1 MHNNIHALA
10 PSYPFALL
18 APPDP
23 PTPRAEGVDDDDQV
37 LGVMAERLGG
47 AFVPLVGG
55 PAHAHALLGALE
67 VLATLEEG
75 AVRERA
81 VASLCE
87 VVALLP
93 GPHVASHAWALLRR
107 LGDRDAV
114 WFTARTSACGL
125 VAAVYQRLPGSAR
138 GGAGGDENE
147 EEAKAADGAPAASR
161 EDCLALYAQLCGADQ
176 VPMVR
181 RAAAAALA
189 DVATA
194 LAGGALRAHTT
205 GNAAATAAA
214 AAGAGAVAEGKE
226 DGNAMATGP
235 ASGAHVELGDASA
248 ASAPP
253 AVPSPVVVSGA
264 SQESAAAAVA
274 RLLPLLAG
282 LAQDEQDGVRLLAVD
297 GCVALA
303 RLVNGGMA
311 SGAALAEGAASAST
325 TAGTAATAAT
335 AALGAAEDVAARLRR
350 FGEEREQVLG
360 VLAALAK
367 DHAWRVRWSVANR
380 LGELADALGPALSA
394 ERLLPRFQG
403 LLLDGEAEVRTAAA
417 YRVRDLGAMVG
428 RAALLESVLPCVGRL
443 AEDASDAVRAALSS
457 VVLGLAPVLGQ
468 AATVESLLPLFLRL
482 LKDGSAQVRLNVIAH
497 LEALNGVLGVATL
510 AQSLLPAVQEL
521 SADRSWRVRQA
532 TVDFMPQL
540 ARQLGPAAFEA
551 QPELAELCLAWLAD
565 PVFAVREAAAAN
577 LRRLAEVF
585 GAAWA
590 EAVLVPRLLALR
602 PEDARTAF
610 QQRMTALAAMVA
622 LGEAAGAPLL
632 AARLLPAIARLARD
646 AVPNVRFSVARSLQR
661 LAASSAL
668 RGAAEAPAAVRDVVR
683 PCLEGLAADADADV
697 RFFAQRALS
706 SL

>member
-1 MHNNIHALA
+1 
-10 PSYPFALL
+10 
-18 APPDP
+18 
-23 PTPRAEGVDDDDQV
+23 
-37 LGVMAERLGG
+37 MAERLGG
-47 AFVPLVGG
+47 DFVPLVGG

-67 VLATLEEG
+67 VLAALEEG

-81 VASLCE
+81 VASICE

-93 GPHVASHAWALLRR
+93 EPHVAAHAWALLRR

-114 WFTARTSACGL
+114 WFTSRTSACGL
-125 VAAVYQRLPGSAR
+125 VAAVYKRLPPAA
-138 GGAGGDENE
+138 GGAAAAAAGGGGSGSG
-147 EEAKAADGAPAASR
+147 EEAKSADAGAAAATR
-161 EDCLALYAQLCGADQ
+161 EECLALYAQLCGADQ

-194 LAGGALRAHTT
+194 LAGGELRAR
-205 GNAAATAAA
+205 AAVIG
-214 AAGAGAVAEGKE
+214 AGAGAAGGAAEGKE
-226 DGNAMATGP
+226 DGGGEHGSAGGAAAGP
-235 ASGAHVELGDASA
+235 AAGAHVELGDVSA
-248 ASAPP
+248 ASVPP
-253 AVPSPVVVSGA
+253 AVPSPVVVSCS
-264 SQESAAAAVA
+264 SQEAGAAAAVQ
-274 RLLPLLAG
+274 LLPLLAG
-282 LAQDEQDGVRLLAVD
+282 FAQDEQDGVRLLAVD

-311 SGAALAEGAASAST
+311 SGAALAEGASAASTASA
-325 TAGTAATAAT
+325 AAAVGDA
-335 AALGAAEDVAARLRR
+335 AARLRK
-350 FGEEREQVLG
+350 FGDEREQVLG

-380 LGELADALGPALSA
+380 LSELADAFGPALAA

-403 LLLDGEAEVRTAAA
+403 LLMDGEAEVRTAAA

-428 RAALLESVLPCVGRL
+428 REALQESVLPCVSRL

-457 VVLGLAPVLGQ
+457 VVLGLAPVLGA

-482 LKDGSAQVRLNVIAH
+482 LKDASAQVRLNVIAH

-540 ARQLGPAAFEA
+540 ARQLGPAVFEA
-551 QPELAELCLAWLAD
+551 QPELAELCLAWLQD

-590 EAVLVPRLLALR
+590 DAVLVPRLLALR

-622 LGEAAGAPLL
+622 LGEAVGAPVL
-632 AARLLPAIARLARD
+632 AARLLPAIALLARD
-646 AVPNVRFSVARSLQR
+646 AVPNVRFGVARSLQR
-661 LAASSAL
+661 LVASTL
-668 RGAAEAPAAVRDVVR
+668 RTGAPAAVRDVVR
-683 PCLEGLAADADADV
+683 PCLEGLAGDADADV
-697 RFFAQRALS
+697 RFFAQRALNA
-706 SL
+706 L